1 MGSEQRKEQNHEHD
15 GGAARRLSSI
25 DGTGPLA
32 PPPGSSSNNC
42 LLSLQSL
49 HVQLHYYFI
58 AFMTIPC
65 ISFLFARFM
74 RCARHA
80 PLCCASDLPPTRRS
94 VIKILY
100 LSSALSLS
108 VISLRTLSWI
118 LLISSSVSERSIDL

>member
-32 PPPGSSSNNC
+32 PPPGSSSNC